1 VPETLSLVYAAVN
14 AELNRFNIVQFV
26 RERLARCRAGCRF
39 PRSMQPSPEHRCTDM
54 HMSAGVM
61 YRPNIETSR
70 MECRHDGGAEGE
82 ADDMGGQGVPDRDDG
97 AYQLHLANIAWQ
109 Y

>member
-1 VPETLSLVYAAVN
+1 
-14 AELNRFNIVQFV
+14 
-26 RERLARCRAGCRF
+26 
-39 PRSMQPSPEHRCTDM
+39 
-54 HMSAGVM
+54 MSAGVM

-70 MECRHDGGAEGE
+70 MECRHDGGVVGE